1 MSDADKPPETIHLT
15 AEDFKGPAALDVSAK
30 TMRDLI
36 EGLRAL
42 PNVSDLAVIKAI
54 GEFDRIASYYE
65 NSYAKRDEIM
75 RRSTVIAERWVKE
88 GKLPQEI
95 FDLMKRVGGVP
106 PSVLQAVIDE
116 AIGPTPAGATC
127 QCPRCTSLREQAA
140 AQGGTATLQ

>member
-1 MSDADKPPETIHLT
+1 MTDTDKAPEQIHLT
-15 AEDFKGPAALDVSAK
+15 AEDFKGPTALDVSSK
-30 TMRDLI
+30 YMRELI

-75 RRSTVIAERWVKE
+75 RRAMLIGEQWVKD

-116 AIGPTPAGATC
+116 AIGPMPASPTC
-127 QCPRCTSLREQAA
+127 QCPRCTSLREEASK
-140 AQGGTATLQ
+140 QGSTATLQ